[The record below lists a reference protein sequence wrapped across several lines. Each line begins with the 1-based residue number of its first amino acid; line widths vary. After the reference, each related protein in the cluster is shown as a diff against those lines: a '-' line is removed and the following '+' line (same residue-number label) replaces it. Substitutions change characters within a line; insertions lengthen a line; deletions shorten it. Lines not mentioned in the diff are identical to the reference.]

1 MAETQRETLTRLL
14 EQEKRQL
21 ATHEFTIRSL
31 REDIESDPDH
41 PAIRRLRIKLDE
53 FEQRRVL
60 TASAVEALTDV
71 LDHLEAD

>member
-21 ATHEFTIRSL
+21 ATHEFTLKSL
-31 REDIESDPDH
+31 RENIESNPDH
-41 PAIRRLRIKLDE
+41 PGIHWIQLKVEE

-71 LDHLEAD
+71 LAHLEAD